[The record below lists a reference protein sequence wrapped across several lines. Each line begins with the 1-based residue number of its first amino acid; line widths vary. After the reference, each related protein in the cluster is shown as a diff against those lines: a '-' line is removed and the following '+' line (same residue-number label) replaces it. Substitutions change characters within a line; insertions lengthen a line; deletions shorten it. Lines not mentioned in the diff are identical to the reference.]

1 LRSSV
6 FAWSNLRAAFRWS
19 NTRAA
24 FVGSLADRE
33 RAETLELYHRVDALF
48 RRSRYV
54 GDEAALDF
62 TDEVVA
68 EGCRIAGILPRG
80 PLLGALGELV
90 WQLLHGEP
98 VFFGMPDREALNTP
112 SLEGEITLRQF
123 LRKKETILSNPDHYE
138 RIWRDKIAILI
149 AGFLGE
155 LPSGAFSHTEA
166 DDNFA
171 FSVVLSD
178 LCGHTAGIAE
188 RIMGTMYDEDIT
200 HAGLFD
206 GVRAQFEHN
215 MAAIMGMTPER
226 AIQSGKRAPLPTEM
240 TGTHRRD
247 IVHLFLGRTPFAAL
261 FETPLPLTV
270 PQSLRFEHTH
280 ILAGSGHGKTQT
292 LQHLILND
300 LRQPDPP
307 SMVIIDSQGDMLSK
321 ISHLAIFNDALR
333 DRLIIIDPRDV
344 EHPPALN
351 MFDVNLERISRYGAA
366 DREQI
371 LNGVVELYEY
381 FFGSLLGAELT
392 QKQSLVFRYL
402 ARLMIQIPSANLRT
416 MIELMDDLSPYKS
429 VIEKLPESS
438 RMFFEKEFTDRQFG
452 ETRTQV
458 KRRLYGIIEN
468 QTFERMFSS
477 PKNRIDLPTAL
488 NEGKIVLVNTAKDF
502 LKSNSSILGRYFI
515 ALTLQAALERA
526 AIPERSR
533 RPAFLYIDEASEYF
547 DTNIDNLLIQARKYK
562 LGIVVAHQYL
572 DQLQGGLR
580 ASFAANTSIKLGGG
594 VSDRDAH
601 SVAPD
606 MRTTPSF
613 ILEQSRG
620 ARETHFACYLRNV
633 TPNAISISMPIGVM
647 ENEPQMSP
655 AAYEELLERNRARIS
670 IPLMLAAPAEEPSPM
685 EEMTELAPEEPAQS
699 PAPASGSGPRNRRQ
713 KNRAATDASPEW

>member
-1 LRSSV
+1 MRSNILG
-6 FAWSNLRAAFRWS
+6 WSSLRAAFGWS

-33 RAETLELYHRVDALF
+33 RAETLELYHRVEAAHP
-48 RRSRYV
+48 RSRYAN
-54 GDEAALDF
+54 DEAALSF
-62 TDEVVA
+62 TEAVVTEA
-68 EGCRIAGILPRG
+68 CQYADATPQPALYRA
-80 PLLGALGELV
+80 LLELV
-90 WQLLHGEP
+90 WQLLQAEP
-98 VFFGMPDREALNTP
+98 ALFGMPERSTLDNRSIEHGIALRR
-112 SLEGEITLRQF
+112 L
-123 LRKKETILSNPDHYE
+123 LRKKEAVLGNPQHYE
-138 RIWRDKIAILI
+138 DIWREKVIILI
-149 AGFLGE
+149 AGFIGE
-155 LPSGAFSHTEA
+155 LPPAAFGEA
-166 DDNFA
+166 
-171 FSVVLSD
+171 LSD
-178 LCGHTAGIAE
+178 GGPAFDVLLVDLCPDPADIVE
-188 RIMGTMYDEDIT
+188 RIMATMYDDDIVQ
-200 HAGLFD
+200 AELFERIRD
-206 GVRAQFEHN
+206 QFEHN
-215 MAAIMGMTPER
+215 MAAAMGMTRER
-226 AIQSGKRAPLPTEM
+226 ALQSGKQMTTPTQMTNTAP
-240 TGTHRRD
+240 RD
-247 IVHLFLGRTPFAAL
+247 IARLFLGRTPYAAL
-261 FETPLPLTV
+261 FEAPFPLTI

-292 LQHLILND
+292 LQNLILGD
-300 LRQPDPP
+300 LRNPESP
-307 SMVIIDSQGDMLSK
+307 SLVIIDSQGDMLSK
-321 ISHLAIFNDALR
+321 ISRLAMFENLG

-416 MIELMDDLSPYKS
+416 MIELMDDLTPYKPI
-429 VIEKLPESS
+429 IEKLPESS
-438 RMFFEKEFTDRQFG
+438 RMFFEREFTDRQFG

-468 QTFERMFSS
+468 QTFERMFSA
-477 PKNRIDLPTAL
+477 PRNRIDLPTAL
-488 NEGKIVLVNTAKDF
+488 NEGKIILVNTAKDF
-502 LKSNSSILGRYFI
+502 LKGNSSILGRYFI

-526 AIPERSR
+526 PIPEHKR
-533 RPAFLYIDEASEYF
+533 RPTFLYIDEASEYF

-580 ASFAANTSIKLGGG
+580 SSFAANTSIKLSGG

-613 ILEQSRG
+613 ILSQRRG
-620 ARETHFACYLRNV
+620 QHETQFACYLRNV
-633 TPNAISISMPIGVM
+633 TPGAISVSVPLGVM
-647 ENEPQMSP
+647 EREPQMSA
-655 AAYEELLERNRARIS
+655 AAYAALLETNRARVSGPPQI
-670 IPLMLAAPAEEPSPM
+670 AAPVGTFAEEPPAVAVTPPSSVKPTKSKPM
-685 EEMTELAPEEPAQS
+685 PAQK
-699 PAPASGSGPRNRRQ
+699 PATDA
-713 KNRAATDASPEW
+713 AATDVSPEW